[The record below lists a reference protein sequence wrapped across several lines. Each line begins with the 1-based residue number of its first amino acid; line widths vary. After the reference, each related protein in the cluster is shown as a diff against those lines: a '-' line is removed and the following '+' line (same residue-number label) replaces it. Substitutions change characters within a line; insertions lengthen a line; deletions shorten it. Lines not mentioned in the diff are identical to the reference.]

1 MSFSP
6 AFSLP
11 RPGLP
16 SRPMASAVLAVMTL
30 AGCASSAGP
39 SAAPSAGTT
48 TVPSSAG
55 NPSLPLASKAHGDTI
70 TDAALAMIAADA
82 ATVAGVD
89 PASVAV
95 VSVKPMTWT
104 DGSLG
109 CPKPGV
115 MYTQVVVPGFRV
127 IVRAGDQK
135 LDYRVGHAGTA
146 KRCESG
152 TSTGSDG

>member
-30 AGCASSAGP
+30 AGCASSAGS
-39 SAAPSAGTT
+39 SAAPSMGPRTAPTSAGT
-48 TVPSSAG
+48 
-55 NPSLPLASKAHGDTI
+55 PSLPLASKAPGDTLAPA
-70 TDAALAMIAADA
+70 TAAMIVADA
-82 ATVAGVD
+82 AAVARVD
-89 PASVAV
+89 PDAV
-95 VSVKPMTWT
+95 TLISVKPVTWT

-115 MYTQVVVPGFRV
+115 MYTQSLVPGFRV
-127 IVRAGDQK
+127 IVRAGDRK
-135 LDYRVGHAGTA
+135 LDYRVGRAGTA
-146 KRCESG
+146 KRCDSG

>member
-6 AFSLP
+6 ALSLP
-11 RPGLP
+11 RRNVP

-39 SAAPSAGTT
+39 SAAPAAGPASAQGAT
-48 TVPSSAG
+48 AI
-55 NPSLPLASKAHGDTI
+55 PSLPLGSKVPEDTLADS
-70 TDAALAMIAADA
+70 TMAMIVADA

-89 PASVAV
+89 PAAV
-95 VSVKPMTWT
+95 TLVSVKPVTWT

-115 MYTQVVVPGFRV
+115 MYTQSVVPGFHV
-127 IVRAGDQK
+127 IVRAGDRK
-135 LDYRVGHAGTA
+135 LDYRVGRAGTA
-146 KRCESG
+146 KRCDSG